1 MAYKTFIELFVIFVG
16 YENASGDWEEYPH
29 YVNLDGLDVGSA
41 VSIFI
46 LLPLKF

>member
-1 MAYKTFIELFVIFVG
+1 MKLLIDVFVIFVG

-41 VSIFI
+41 VSIFM
-46 LLPLKF
+46 LLPPKFF